1 MKMYAILAVV
11 LIIMGG
17 LTVWTTTQ
25 GNVGYVINENH
36 YENGEISLNYF
47 KDWDIINVNHD
58 VGEIVG
64 FQHSI
69 EHATNLDSTIYVTKI
84 SSSSGTNLEDAYAE
98 AVRQASQIASYKEIS
113 NRTLTVDGAK
123 AYEFVYNANNQGYP
137 AKWIGIIVEKN
148 GKIYELLYIGNPD
161 LFDREKADF
170 YEIVNSFK
178 IK

>member
-1 MKMYAILAVV
+1 MYGLLAVV
-11 LIIMGG
+11 LIIIGG
-17 LTVWTTTQ
+17 MAVWTTTQ
-25 GNVGYVINENH
+25 GNVGYVINENQ
-36 YENGEISLNYF
+36 YENDEISFNYF
-47 KDWDIINVNHD
+47 KDWDMIKVNHD

-64 FQHSI
+64 FQHSV
-69 EHATNLDSTIYVTKI
+69 EHAHNLDSTIYVTRI
-84 SSSSGTNLEDAYAE
+84 PSSQGTNLENAYAE
-98 AVRQASQIASYKEIS
+98 AVRQASRIASYKEIS

-137 AKWIGIIVEKN
+137 AKWIEIIVEKN